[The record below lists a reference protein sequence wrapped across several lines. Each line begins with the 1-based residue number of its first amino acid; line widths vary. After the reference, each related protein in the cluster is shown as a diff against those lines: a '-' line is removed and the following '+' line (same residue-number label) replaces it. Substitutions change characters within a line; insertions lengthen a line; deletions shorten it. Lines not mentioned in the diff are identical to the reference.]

1 MGHLNQHINCRHDI
15 LAVANYFGV
24 EPMIKLSPNTLAD
37 ALPPGVPTPTDWW
50 LSLAAAKQGM
60 SASGFAGASSA
71 TIAPSDDLKLES
83 VRTSQE
89 FQKMLFV
96 YKEVIMDRFRGRIA
110 RAIDL
115 SLTCDAKRPV
125 VDWRFVLR

>member
-1 MGHLNQHINCRHDI
+1 MGHLNQHINCRHPT

-50 LSLAAAKQGM
+50 LSLVAAKKGM

-71 TIAPSDDLKLES
+71 TIAPSDDLKPES

-115 SLTCDAKRPV
+115 SLTSDAKKARCGLAIL
-125 VDWRFVLR
+125 LR